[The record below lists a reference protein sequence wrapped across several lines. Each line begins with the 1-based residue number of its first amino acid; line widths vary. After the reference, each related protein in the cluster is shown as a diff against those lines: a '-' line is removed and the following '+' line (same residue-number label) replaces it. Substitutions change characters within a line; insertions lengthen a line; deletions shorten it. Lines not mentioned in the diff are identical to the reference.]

1 MPKIMT
7 KPEKLI
13 FFGLLFFQIVLG
25 LAFIFFRFV
34 DADEGL
40 YLNSAYLVKQGQT
53 PYFDFF
59 YPQAPSLPFV
69 FAPIADWGINS
80 LFLGRLISLLISLI
94 LGLLLFFYYR
104 RITTASKSSL
114 WLYFFYT
121 FNAFFLVYHP
131 VVKTYVWSDLFG
143 FLSLIFLSNFLF
155 LNQKK
160 SNLFWT
166 GLFIGLAFNFR
177 ATFLVIFILEVV
189 VILFFYQIP
198 NRFKSILGLFSGA
211 LISSIPS
218 LVFFFKNPWVFIFN
232 NFTYHQTWGKEVV
245 QMGVM
250 QKFLVLGKF
259 IFYPQNLLLIVLAV
273 CGIWWSFKNNFR
285 PGKIAFIFA
294 MVLVIIYFL
303 ATPTQFQYYEQALP
317 YVLILSAFGF
327 SAILNWM
334 YQNRPSI
341 NPIFKWG
348 SGIYYVLT
356 LIPFFLVF
364 ILGVRERDRFFKIS
378 EVKSV
383 VSVIRSSTTLQDK
396 ILSVWPGYL
405 VFSKREGIEGMR
417 TCGYEVTPFL
427 EENKVKSLN
436 LAKQSEIQKLLEE
449 RKAKLVVI
457 WEGGLEEFYPVIE
470 KNYQLKTKIGKV
482 SIYK

>member
-1 MPKIMT
+1 VI

-13 FFGLLFFQIVLG
+13 VFGFLLSQIVLG
-25 LAFIFFRFV
+25 LVFVFFRFV

-59 YPQAPSLPFV
+59 YPQAPLLPYV
-69 FAPIADWGINS
+69 YAPIADLGINS

-94 LGLLLFFYYR
+94 LGLVLFFYYR
-104 RITTASKSSL
+104 RITSDTKGAL
-114 WLYFFYT
+114 GLYFFYT
-121 FNAFFLVYHP
+121 FSGLILVYHP
-131 VVKTYVWSDLFG
+131 VVKTYAWSDLFG
-143 FLSLIFLSNFLF
+143 FLSFILLTNFLF
-155 LNQKK
+155 FNQKK
-160 SNLFWT
+160 SNLFWA
-166 GLFIGLAFNFR
+166 GLFIGSAFNFR
-177 ATFLVIFILEVV
+177 ATFLVIFVLEIII
-189 VILFFYQIP
+189 ILFSSKIF
-198 NRFKSILGLFSGA
+198 NKFKSILFLFLGGL
-211 LISSIPS
+211 IPS
-218 LVFFFKNPWVFIFN
+218 ILSLILFFKDPWVFTFN

-245 QMGVM
+245 QMEVM

-273 CGIWWSFKNNFR
+273 CGIWWSFKNNFK
-285 PGKIAFIFA
+285 PAKIALSFA
-294 MVLVIIYFL
+294 TVLVVIYFL

-327 SAILNWM
+327 SAILNRSSQKKPGM
-334 YQNRPSI
+334 
-341 NPIFKWG
+341 NPLFKWG

-356 LIPFFLVF
+356 LIPFFMVF
-364 ILGVRERDRFFKIS
+364 IFGVRERDQFFKIS
-378 EVKSV
+378 EVKKV
-383 VSVIRSSTTLQDK
+383 VSVIQSSTTPQDK

-427 EENKVKSLN
+427 DGDEVKSLN
-436 LAKQSEIQKLLEE
+436 LAKQSGIEKILEAGQV
-449 RKAKLVVI
+449 KWVVV

-470 KNYQLKTKIGKV
+470 KNYQLKAKIGKV
-482 SIYK
+482 AIYQ